1 MSERNTCAIMNG
13 FSAQCYSLVVAQT
26 AAAEYIYMQFMAHR
40 APTNYKSFRCTLG
53 SLTT

>member
-1 MSERNTCAIMNG
+1 MSERITYAIMNI

-26 AAAEYIYMQFMAHR
+26 AAVEYNYGQFMAQR
-40 APTNYKSFRCTLG
+40 APTNYKIFRCTLG